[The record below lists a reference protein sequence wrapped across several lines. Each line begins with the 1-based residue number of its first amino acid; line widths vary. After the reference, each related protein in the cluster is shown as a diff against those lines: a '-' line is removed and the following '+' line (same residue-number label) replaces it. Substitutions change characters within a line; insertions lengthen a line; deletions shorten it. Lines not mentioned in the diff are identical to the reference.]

1 MLQIFYDESVDQATC
16 RITGAAKSARDQ
28 YSTLVTLSGVTVLT
42 WIGPK
47 RKNLDVTSFN
57 QEYLQRLRDGDPET
71 QRHFTRYFGEL
82 LNIKLRNRVRSPHL
96 IEEVRQET
104 FLRVLL
110 IVRRDGIA
118 HPDRLGAFVNSVC
131 NNVVLEVFRNE
142 TRSLPMPESVPEV
155 MDEAPNPESA
165 ASSKEQKSQVRG
177 ILETLPAKDR
187 DLLRQIFLEERD
199 KDEVCKTFQ
208 VDREYLRVLLHRAKA
223 RFRAALEQAAGA
235 A

>member
-1 MLQIFYDESVDQATC
+1 M
-16 RITGAAKSARDQ
+16 
-28 YSTLVTLSGVTVLT
+28 
-42 WIGPK
+42 
-47 RKNLDVTSFN
+47 DVTSFN

-165 ASSKEQKSQVRG
+165 ASLKEQKSQVRG
-177 ILETLPAKDR
+177 ILETLPPKDR

>member
-1 MLQIFYDESVDQATC
+1 M
-16 RITGAAKSARDQ
+16 
-28 YSTLVTLSGVTVLT
+28 
-42 WIGPK
+42 
-47 RKNLDVTSFN
+47 DVTSFN

-155 MDEAPNPESA
+155 TDEAPNPETA
-165 ASSKEQKSQVRG
+165 AFSIEQKSQIRR
-177 ILETLPAKDR
+177 ILDALPAKDR

>member
-1 MLQIFYDESVDQATC
+1 
-16 RITGAAKSARDQ
+16 
-28 YSTLVTLSGVTVLT
+28 
-42 WIGPK
+42 
-47 RKNLDVTSFN
+47 LDVTSFN

-155 MDEAPNPESA
+155 MDEAPNPEA
-165 ASSKEQKSQVRG
+165 AAFSIEQKSQIRR
-177 ILETLPAKDR
+177 ILEALPAKDR

>member
-1 MLQIFYDESVDQATC
+1 
-16 RITGAAKSARDQ
+16 
-28 YSTLVTLSGVTVLT
+28 
-42 WIGPK
+42 
-47 RKNLDVTSFN
+47 LDVTSFN

-71 QRHFTRYFGEL
+71 QRHFTHYFGEL

-155 MDEAPNPESA
+155 MDEAPNPETA
-165 ASSKEQKSQVRG
+165 AFSIEQKSQIRR
-177 ILETLPAKDR
+177 ILDALPAKDR

>member
-1 MLQIFYDESVDQATC
+1 M
-16 RITGAAKSARDQ
+16 
-28 YSTLVTLSGVTVLT
+28 
-42 WIGPK
+42 
-47 RKNLDVTSFN
+47 DVTSFN

-177 ILETLPAKDR
+177 ILETLPPKDR

>member
-1 MLQIFYDESVDQATC
+1 M
-16 RITGAAKSARDQ
+16 
-28 YSTLVTLSGVTVLT
+28 
-42 WIGPK
+42 
-47 RKNLDVTSFN
+47 DVTSFN

-155 MDEAPNPESA
+155 MDEAPNPETA
-165 ASSKEQKSQVRG
+165 ASSREQKSQVRG
-177 ILETLPAKDR
+177 ILETLPPKDR
-187 DLLRQIFLEERD
+187 DLLRQVFLEERD

-223 RFRAALEQAAGA
+223 RFRTALEQAAGA

>member
-1 MLQIFYDESVDQATC
+1 
-16 RITGAAKSARDQ
+16 
-28 YSTLVTLSGVTVLT
+28 
-42 WIGPK
+42 
-47 RKNLDVTSFN
+47 LDVTSFN

-177 ILETLPAKDR
+177 ILETLPPKDR